1 MDNYAKIL
9 KYCAFRDRSVLEV
22 RRKMAELKVSEQ
34 ESEQLM
40 QELLEEGFVD
50 DARFAEGFVR
60 GKMTYNRWGRVKI
73 RAELLQRGVSSNII
87 AEQLNSLDQ
96 NLYEKNLKYLIER
109 WKRENPVADNA
120 KMFRH
125 LLAKGYTYDE
135 VRQCVSNLE
144 EP

>member
-1 MDNYAKIL
+1 M
-9 KYCAFRDRSVLEV
+9 EV
-22 RRKMAELKVSEQ
+22 RRKMAELKMSEQ

-40 QELLEEGFVD
+40 QEMLEDGFVD
-50 DARFAEGFVR
+50 DTRFAESFVR

-87 AEQLNSLDQ
+87 AEQLNNLDQ

-109 WKRENPVADNA
+109 WKRENPAADNA

-135 VRQCVSNLE
+135 VRQCVSNFE

>member
-9 KYCAFRDRSVLEV
+9 KYCDFRDRSVLEV
-22 RRKMAELKVSEQ
+22 RRKMAELKLSEQ
-34 ESEQLM
+34 ESEQMM
-40 QELLEEGFVD
+40 QELLEDGFVD
-50 DARFAEGFVR
+50 DARFAESFVR

>member
-1 MDNYAKIL
+1 M
-9 KYCAFRDRSVLEV
+9 EV
-22 RRKMAELKVSEQ
+22 RRKMAELKMSEQ

-40 QELLEEGFVD
+40 QEILEDGFVD
-50 DARFAEGFVR
+50 DTRFAESFVR